1 MAKRPPAK
9 RRAVDTGRMLR
20 PKAVVLEDT
29 TLIPEHRLITPP
41 PDQFT
46 HEVRRAQ
53 PYYYEQTSGPPD
65 GQFAAGA
72 RVVLMGY
79 DGGAYCRVV
88 DSRGLYVAT
97 AFAGLRRL

>member
-1 MAKRPPAK
+1 MAKSRPAK

-20 PKAVVLEDT
+20 PKAVVLGDAA
-29 TLIPEHRLITPP
+29 LIPEHRLITPP

-53 PYYYEQTSGPPD
+53 PYYCEQTSGPPD

-72 RVVLMGY
+72 RVVLMRY
-79 DGGAYCRVV
+79 EGGAYCRVV

-97 AFAGLRRL
+97 TFAGLRRL